1 MPPAQK
7 TSQTDTNPGHQVIG
21 FVPPASPRQ
30 SRGSFAQ
37 ERRTESQGTPT
48 LPNETPGPFFTIPR
62 EDGTR
67 FTIPVQDTAKFAAFV
82 QTLVNR
88 ELADKVIPSDTDWQ
102 TMRDLYLA
110 KIHPIFPIYDKSTL
124 MDLPKETGLR
134 QLIQASVCLAA
145 STDPEVHNL
154 LRFKSYSAQATN
166 SEATLSFDD
175 YSREVA
181 TFITRRLTEL
191 QEGQQIP
198 LTHQIQVMAV
208 TCLYWQPTGP
218 AERFEPLNLYGK
230 LVSLVHTHGVH
241 LGVLARTPAEGGAG
255 ASGSRIFKCLYALDR
270 LLGTISARP
279 LMFHN
284 IDLIEVPRPDTQD
297 PPIFRLF
304 IALILLL
311 DQVIELYRP
320 QPKVHYIDIPVYE
333 RMALEA
339 GAQHEPESL
348 LGISH
353 STDRILDVIRG
364 YKLSPMPFVPYALTL
379 SLSVAYRKWRFSRL
393 PMFRTRGGADFKK
406 VLGPVQEMG
415 AIWSSARI
423 NGQLGQ
429 AVMLKLDRNEI
440 LNKKRTKRT
449 TDPTGTGRGRTLDD
463 NQELPARGTNTP
475 LASIPGH
482 ASLAR
487 NFISPNPTCTATI
500 LPSHLDR
507 HLDRGDRSQQQRYTA
522 SKPPTTPTTSP
533 SARPDDAIPLPGDL
547 LSQPT
552 GLDETSPLTGVSD
565 GNLDEFLVDDDA
577 LFRSW
582 DPRFAQSVDFS
593 FSSILDPGNPF
604 AWPEY
609 CTTDYMS

>member
-1 MPPAQK
+1 MEDASSPPTQDQDSGPDQESPSKREPRRARRQGESGGPDRDTSDAATQLLRFFHHASDKATTDRDNDGAQQLSPAPPFFGDLNPEGIFIEATMPPAQK
-7 TSQTDTNPGHQVIG
+7 TSQTDTDPGHQVIG

-37 ERRTESQGTPT
+37 ERRTGSHGTPT

-62 EDGTR
+62 DDGTR
-67 FTIPVQDTAKFAAFV
+67 FTIPVQDTAKFAVFV

-124 MDLPKETGLR
+124 TDLPKETGLR
-134 QLIQASVCLAA
+134 ELIQASVCLAA
-145 STDPEVHNL
+145 STDPEVHSL
-154 LRFKSYSAQATN
+154 LRFKSSPEQPINSQATV
-166 SEATLSFDD
+166 SFDD

-348 LGISH
+348 LGMSLNALSLCILLHLLIVASSYAGGSLSCDRGTLRSHATAPVPQRSRVRHPHLPPYAAPAAKQRERAEIALHGSH
-353 STDRILDVIRG
+353 S
-364 YKLSPMPFVPYALTL
+364 
-379 SLSVAYRKWRFSRL
+379 
-393 PMFRTRGGADFKK
+393 
-406 VLGPVQEMG
+406 
-415 AIWSSARI
+415 
-423 NGQLGQ
+423 
-429 AVMLKLDRNEI
+429 
-440 LNKKRTKRT
+440 
-449 TDPTGTGRGRTLDD
+449 
-463 NQELPARGTNTP
+463 
-475 LASIPGH
+475 
-482 ASLAR
+482 
-487 NFISPNPTCTATI
+487 
-500 LPSHLDR
+500 
-507 HLDRGDRSQQQRYTA
+507 
-522 SKPPTTPTTSP
+522 
-533 SARPDDAIPLPGDL
+533 
-547 LSQPT
+547 
-552 GLDETSPLTGVSD
+552 
-565 GNLDEFLVDDDA
+565 
-577 LFRSW
+577 
-582 DPRFAQSVDFS
+582 
-593 FSSILDPGNPF
+593 
-604 AWPEY
+604 
-609 CTTDYMS
+609 